1 MTITFELDDALVPSI
16 EAYISTQIRVENDPV
31 TKAQRMIRLY
41 PDPES
46 FLEDALHQV
55 VHQVVKQYPTQA
67 IRDQMAAAQQIE
79 EQIKESV
86 RPRQLKQVQ

>member
-1 MTITFELDDALVPSI
+1 MKITFDLDDQLVPSI
-16 EAYISTQIRVENDPV
+16 EQYISTQIRVENDPV

-41 PDPES
+41 ADVES

-55 VHQVVKQYPTQA
+55 VHQVVKQYPPA
-67 IRDQMAAAQQIE
+67 HIREQMAAAQQIE

-86 RPRQLKQVQ
+86 RPKRV